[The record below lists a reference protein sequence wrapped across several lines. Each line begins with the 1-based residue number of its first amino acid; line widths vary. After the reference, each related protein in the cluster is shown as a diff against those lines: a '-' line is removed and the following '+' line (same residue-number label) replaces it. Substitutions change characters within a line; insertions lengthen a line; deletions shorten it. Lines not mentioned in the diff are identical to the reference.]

1 MRKDRAFKCE
11 LLTPYEMV
19 CQEQA
24 VGVTFR
30 AVDGDMGIL
39 ANRAP
44 IVAKMGAGRVLLE
57 RPGGNRPLKYY
68 ASGGFAQMHDN
79 TLTILAEDCV
89 PLEKLDPEKV
99 WEQLQEVRSWPAE
112 NEAQARAKAEAMQAA
127 REKFRLA
134 QEVLRDRRRAMGV
147 EPGPVRPE

>member
-1 MRKDRAFKCE
+1 MKKDRAFKCE
-11 LLTPYEMV
+11 LLTPYETV
-19 CQEQA
+19 CQEQT

-44 IVAKMGAGRVLLE
+44 LVAKMGAGRVLLE
-57 RPGGNRPLKYY
+57 RSGGSWPLKFY

-89 PLEKLDPEKV
+89 PLEKLDPEQAWDELQKV
-99 WEQLQEVRSWPAE
+99 RDWPSE
-112 NEAQARAKAEAMQAA
+112 TDAQARAKAEAMQTA

-134 QEVLRDRRRAMGV
+134 QEVLRDKRKAMGV
-147 EPGPVRPE
+147 EPGRLRPE